1 MEVSASIGDDR
12 DPLRRA
18 RTVNRIDL
26 NADLGEGCGD
36 DEALLGIVTS
46 ANIAS
51 GGHAGDAH
59 TMEATVRAAVR
70 HGVAIGAHPS
80 YPDRAGFGRTAMER
94 TPVEIFEDVLEQ
106 TRALATV
113 AAAQGTRLRH
123 VKAHG
128 ALYNVAARD
137 RAIADAISGAVV
149 ALDPQLAIV
158 GLAGGAQLLS
168 ARAHGLRAI
177 AEVFADRGYREDG
190 SLIPRGQPGAL
201 IDDVETAVA
210 QALAL
215 ARSGAGDTICI
226 HGDGPCALVFA
237 GAIRAALESAGMSV
251 VSL

>member
-1 MEVSASIGDDR
+1 MTS
-12 DPLRRA
+12 
-18 RTVNRIDL
+18 IDL

-36 DEALLGIVTS
+36 DEALLRIVTS

-51 GGHAGDAH
+51 GGHAGDTQ
-59 TMEATVRAAVR
+59 TMQATVRAAIA

-80 YPDRAGFGRTAMER
+80 YPDRAGFGRVQIER
-94 TPVEIFEDVLEQ
+94 TPDEIFDDVLEQ
-106 TRALATV
+106 TRALANV
-113 AAAQGTRLRH
+113 ADAQGARLHH

-137 RAIADAISGAVV
+137 RAVADAISRAVV
-149 ALDPQLAIV
+149 AFDPQLAVV

-177 AEVFADRGYREDG
+177 AEVFADRGYRDDG

-201 IDDVETAVA
+201 IDDVDVAVA

-215 ARSGAGDTICI
+215 TRAGAGQTICI
-226 HGDGPCALVFA
+226 HGDGPHALVFA
-237 GAIRAALESAGMSV
+237 RAIRQALETAGIAVAASYC
-251 VSL
+251 

>member
-1 MEVSASIGDDR
+1 MTS
-12 DPLRRA
+12 
-18 RTVNRIDL
+18 IDL

-51 GGHAGDAH
+51 GGHAGDTAS
-59 TMEATVRAAVR
+59 MAATVRAAIA

-80 YPDRAGFGRTAMER
+80 YPDRAGFGRVQIER
-94 TPVEIFEDVLEQ
+94 TPDEIFDDVLEQ
-106 TRALATV
+106 TRALANI
-113 AAAQGTRLRH
+113 AEAQGARLHH

-137 RAIADAISGAVV
+137 RAVADAISRAVV
-149 ALDPQLAIV
+149 AFDPQLAVV

-177 AEVFADRGYREDG
+177 AEVFADRGYRSDG

-201 IDDVETAVA
+201 IDDVDTAVT
-210 QALAL
+210 QALELTRA
-215 ARSGAGDTICI
+215 GAGQTICI
-226 HGDGPCALVFA
+226 HGDGPHALAFA
-237 GAIRAALESAGMSV
+237 CAIRLALEGAGIEIAASYY
-251 VSL
+251 

>member
-1 MEVSASIGDDR
+1 MSS
-12 DPLRRA
+12 
-18 RTVNRIDL
+18 IDL

-51 GGHAGDAH
+51 GGHAGDVQS
-59 TMEATVRAAVR
+59 MEATVRAAMR

-80 YPDRAGFGRTAMER
+80 YPDRAGFGRMAMER
-94 TPVEIFEDVLEQ
+94 TPDEIYDDVLEQ

-113 AAAQGTRLRH
+113 AAAQGARLRH

-137 RAIADAISGAVV
+137 RVVADAISRAVV
-149 ALDPQLAIV
+149 AFDPELAIV
-158 GLAGGAQLLS
+158 GLAAGAQLLS

-177 AEVFADRGYREDG
+177 AEVFADRGYRDDG

-201 IDDVETAVA
+201 IEDVDAAVA

-215 ARSGAGDTICI
+215 TRAGAGQTICI
-226 HGDGPCALVFA
+226 QGDGPCALVFA
-237 GAIRAALESAGMSV
+237 GAIRAALESAGISV

>member
-1 MEVSASIGDDR
+1 MTS
-12 DPLRRA
+12 
-18 RTVNRIDL
+18 IDL

-51 GGHAGDAH
+51 GGHAGNRA
-59 TMEATVRAAVR
+59 TMETTVRAAIA

-80 YPDRAGFGRTAMER
+80 YPDRAGFGRMQMER
-94 TPVEIFEDVLEQ
+94 SPDEIFDDVLAQ
-106 TRALATV
+106 IRALATI
-113 AAAQGTRLRH
+113 ADAQGARLRH

-137 RAIADAISGAVV
+137 RAVADAISRAVV
-149 ALDPQLAIV
+149 AFDPELAIV

-168 ARAHGLRAI
+168 ARTHGLRAI
-177 AEVFADRGYREDG
+177 AEVFADRGYRDDG

-201 IDDVETAVA
+201 IEDVDAAVA

-215 ARSGAGDTICI
+215 ARSGAGQTICI
-226 HGDGPCALVFA
+226 HGDGPHALAFA
-237 GAIRAALESAGMSV
+237 RAIRAALEDAGITV
-251 VSL
+251 VAVTTG

>member
-1 MEVSASIGDDR
+1 V
-12 DPLRRA
+12 
-18 RTVNRIDL
+18 TRIDL

-51 GGHAGDAH
+51 GGHAGDRA
-59 TMEATVRAAVR
+59 TMEATVRAAIA

-80 YPDRAGFGRTAMER
+80 YPDRAGFGRMQMER
-94 TPVEIFEDVLEQ
+94 TPEEIFDDVLEQ
-106 TRALATV
+106 TRALANV
-113 AAAQGTRLRH
+113 ADAQGARLHH

-137 RAIADAISGAVV
+137 RAVADAISRAVR
-149 ALDPQLAIV
+149 AFDPQVAVV

-168 ARAHGLRAI
+168 ARSHGLRAI
-177 AEVFADRGYREDG
+177 AEVFADRGYRPDG

-201 IDDVETAVA
+201 IEDVDAAVA

-215 ARSGAGDTICI
+215 AHGGAGETICI
-226 HGDGPCALVFA
+226 HGDGPRPVAFA
-237 GAIRAALESAGMSV
+237 GAIRAALESAGISV

>member
-1 MEVSASIGDDR
+1 V
-12 DPLRRA
+12 
-18 RTVNRIDL
+18 TRIDL

-51 GGHAGDAH
+51 GGHAGDRA
-59 TMEATVRAAVR
+59 TMEATVRAAIA

-80 YPDRAGFGRTAMER
+80 YPDRSGFGRMQMER
-94 TPVEIFEDVLEQ
+94 TPEEIFDDVLEQ
-106 TRALATV
+106 TRALANV
-113 AAAQGTRLRH
+113 ADAQGARLHH

-137 RAIADAISGAVV
+137 RAVADAISRAVR
-149 ALDPQLAIV
+149 AFDPQVAVV

-168 ARAHGLRAI
+168 ARSHGLRAI
-177 AEVFADRGYREDG
+177 AEVFADRGYRPDG

-201 IDDVETAVA
+201 IEDVDAAVA

-215 ARSGAGDTICI
+215 AHSGAGETICI
-226 HGDGPCALVFA
+226 HGDGPRPVAFA
-237 GAIRAALESAGMSV
+237 GAIRAALESAGISV

>member
-1 MEVSASIGDDR
+1 MTS
-12 DPLRRA
+12 
-18 RTVNRIDL
+18 IDL

-51 GGHAGDAH
+51 GGHAGDVR
-59 TMEATVRAAVR
+59 TMETTVRAAIR

-80 YPDRAGFGRTAMER
+80 YPDRAGFGRLQMER
-94 TPVEIFEDVLEQ
+94 TPNEIFDDVLEQ

-113 AAAQGTRLRH
+113 ADAQGARLRH

-137 RAIADAISGAVV
+137 RDVADAISRAVV
-149 ALDPQLAIV
+149 AFDPELAIV

-168 ARAHGLRAI
+168 ARVHGLRAI
-177 AEVFADRGYREDG
+177 AEVFADRGYRPDG
-190 SLIPRGQPGAL
+190 SLIARGQPGAL
-201 IDDVETAVA
+201 IDDVDTAVA

-215 ARSGAGDTICI
+215 ARAGTGQTICI
-226 HGDGPCALVFA
+226 HGDGPHALAFA
-237 GAIRAALESAGMSV
+237 RAIRAALEDAGIAIAPVNSE
-251 VSL
+251 

>member
-1 MEVSASIGDDR
+1 V
-12 DPLRRA
+12 
-18 RTVNRIDL
+18 TRIDL

-51 GGHAGDAH
+51 GGHAGDRA
-59 TMEATVRAAVR
+59 TMEATVRAAIA

-80 YPDRAGFGRTAMER
+80 YPDRAGFGRMQMER
-94 TPVEIFEDVLEQ
+94 TPEEIFDDVLEQ
-106 TRALATV
+106 TRALANV
-113 AAAQGTRLRH
+113 ADAQGARLHH

-137 RAIADAISGAVV
+137 RAVADAISRAVR
-149 ALDPQLAIV
+149 AFDPQVAVV

-168 ARAHGLRAI
+168 ARSHGLRAI
-177 AEVFADRGYREDG
+177 AEVFADRGYRPDG

-201 IDDVETAVA
+201 IEDVEAAVA

-215 ARSGAGDTICI
+215 AHSGAGETICI
-226 HGDGPCALVFA
+226 HGDGPRPVAFA
-237 GAIRAALESAGMSV
+237 GAIRAALESAGISV

>member
-1 MEVSASIGDDR
+1 M
-12 DPLRRA
+12 
-18 RTVNRIDL
+18 TTIDL
-26 NADLGEGCGD
+26 NADLGEGCGG

-51 GGHAGDAH
+51 GGHAGDLH
-59 TMEATVRAAVR
+59 TMQATVSAAIA

-80 YPDRAGFGRTAMER
+80 YPDRAGFGRTQMER
-94 TPVEIFEDVLEQ
+94 TPNEIFDDVLEQ

-113 AAAQGTRLRH
+113 ADAQGARLHH

-137 RAIADAISGAVV
+137 RAVADAISRAVV
-149 ALDPQLAIV
+149 AFDSELAIV

-177 AEVFADRGYREDG
+177 AEVFADRGYRPDG

-201 IDDVETAVA
+201 IEDVDVAVA
-210 QALAL
+210 QALTL
-215 ARSGAGDTICI
+215 ARSGAGQTICI
-226 HGDGPCALVFA
+226 HGDGPHALAFA
-237 GAIRAALESAGMSV
+237 RAIRAALEDAGIAV
-251 VSL
+251 AAVN